1 MHAPRCYP
9 RCLQWLWI
17 ARKARFGQC
26 GRRDRIARD
35 ACTELLLQSIVDVT
49 QTIELQLHQEASEP
63 PRIWW
68 RLQFLRKWSYE
79 QVEQIFC

>member
-1 MHAPRCYP
+1 M
-9 RCLQWLWI
+9 
-17 ARKARFGQC
+17 
-26 GRRDRIARD
+26 
-35 ACTELLLQSIVDVT
+35 DV
-49 QTIELQLHQEASEP
+49 LFEP

>member
-1 MHAPRCYP
+1 MTIKKPMTPGFDDPRKP
-9 RCLQWLWI
+9 PKFPGGPQPEVEKGL
-17 ARKARFGQC
+17 
-26 GRRDRIARD
+26 
-35 ACTELLLQSIVDVT
+35 
-49 QTIELQLHQEASEP
+49 EP